1 MQMAIVKMSNFSLL
15 AFDTEKDTLLHEL
28 QKFEYVHFVNLDKEK
43 DLIDDDLTS
52 VKVPE
57 SIVEIDDE
65 ITKVKYSID
74 LLSKYEIKE
83 TGIKTMIEG
92 KDNYSFTELENKALS
107 IDYTPTYEKLREVS
121 LEMDKINQEILD
133 MSSRK
138 EELINWKG
146 LDYPINDLNQFVQ
159 SKVVMG
165 TIPKKFKDKFNEG
178 KLDLEYTYSEVV
190 YEDKDGIYLFVLTS
204 KEEFDKLN
212 EMLRDNGFSSVKL
225 NAQGTPK
232 EEIEKFERKLEE
244 LKEKSEKFIGQI
256 KELLINLSDLE
267 IVYEYLMNKKLRIM
281 STENFLKTESV
292 NIIKG
297 FIPTDMTSEFTE
309 VVSKSLDNA
318 YYLEVEDADKDDP
331 NVPILL
337 KNSKFTESFESLT
350 SMYALP
356 HYNEID
362 PTPYLAPFYLAFF
375 GMMVADA
382 GYGLIMLIGT
392 LIALKVANLS
402 DSQEK
407 FVRFFYYLSYSTI
420 AWGLFF
426 GSFFGGIVPIPGVMN
441 PAEQYQ
447 DLLIISVVF
456 GAIHLFFALGLKAY
470 VNIRDKKYLDALF
483 DVGFW
488 FMALVGGIFFLLSI
502 VVELTPIVG
511 TIGKWVMIIGMVGI
525 VLTGGRS
532 AGSVGGKLA
541 GGAYELYGISSYI
554 GDFVSYS
561 RLMALGLSGGFIASS
576 INLMVDMV
584 WDSGFLG
591 IIGGILIF
599 IVGQLFNIFLSFLSA
614 YVHSIRLTY
623 VEFFGKFYEGG
634 GKAFKMFRSSPKY
647 VNYK

>member
-28 QKFEYVHFVNLDKEK
+28 QKFEYVHFVDLDKEK
-43 DLIDDDLTS
+43 DLIDGELNS

-65 ITKVKYSID
+65 ISKVKYSID
-74 LLSKYEIKE
+74 ILSKYEIKE

-107 IDYTPTYEKLREVS
+107 IDYAPTYEKLRDIS
-121 LEMDKINQEILD
+121 LETDKINQEILD
-133 MSSRK
+133 ISSRK

-146 LDYPINDLNQFVQ
+146 LDYPIDDLNKFVQ
-159 SKVVMG
+159 SEVVMG
-165 TIPKKFKDKFNEG
+165 TIPKKFKDKFNEE

-190 YEDKDGIYLFVLTS
+190 HEDKDSIYLFALTS

-212 EMLRDNGFSSVKL
+212 QILRDHGFSSVKL

-232 EEIEKFERKLEE
+232 EEIEKFNKRLED
-244 LKEKSEKFIGQI
+244 LKGNSEKLIGQI
-256 KELLINLSDLE
+256 KELSFNLSNLE

-292 NIIKG
+292 NVIKG

-318 YYLEVEDADKDDP
+318 YYLETEDADKDDP
-331 NVPILL
+331 HVPILL

-350 SMYALP
+350 GMYALP

-456 GAIHLFFALGLKAY
+456 GAIHLFFALGIKAY

-488 FMALVGGIFFLLSI
+488 FMALAGGIFFLLSI

-532 AGSVGGKLA
+532 AASLGGKLA
-541 GGAYELYGISSYI
+541 GGAYELYGISSYV

-647 VNYK
+647 INYK